1 MKTPKYA
8 DARAARSI
16 EAPLQI
22 GVFQLLPRGRA
33 ASDREVID
41 QALWE
46 VDFAEG
52 RGFESVWVTEHHF
65 SGYGSIGVPSVY
77 AAGIAQRTRRI
88 RIGYGVAVVPL
99 HHPLRLAEEISW
111 VDHLSQGRVAV
122 GVGPG
127 FSGFEFGGFGV
138 PLHERHTR
146 FVEGFDILRR
156 ALTEPE
162 ITFEGKK
169 LAVRPRPYTRP
180 HPPFYWASTADESL
194 RKAGAEG
201 LRLLFGG
208 EPVAEIAE
216 RLDRYRAIRAE
227 AGLSKDAIEREIGE
241 MYVLRRVCLADSD
254 EEALR
259 DVQEPLRWHRE
270 MSIRIHERHEAMV
283 TLPAL
288 DANPVTEPTHGGCF
302 GSVSTVKRQ
311 LDELRALGL
320 RKVIGWFHFGNM
332 PYETVRRS
340 MQLMASEIIK
350 SGVRGR
356 GEKVM

>member
-1 MKTPKYA
+1 L
-8 DARAARSI
+8 D
-16 EAPLQI
+16 I

-33 ASDREVID
+33 VTDREVVE

-46 VDFAEG
+46 VDFAE
-52 RGFESVWVTEHHF
+52 RHRFESVWVTEHHF

-111 VDHLSQGRVAV
+111 VDHLSEGRVVV

-127 FSGFEFGGFGV
+127 FSAFEFGGFGV
-138 PLHERHTR
+138 PVDERHAR
-146 FVEGFDILRR
+146 FVAGFDVLRR
-156 ALTEPE
+156 ALAEPE
-162 ITFEGKK
+162 ITFEGKR
-169 LAVRPRPYTRP
+169 LRIRPRPFTRP

-201 LRLLFGG
+201 MPLLFGL
-208 EPVAEIAE
+208 EPVTEIAQ
-216 RLDRYRAIRAE
+216 RLKRYRAIRAE
-227 AGLSKDAIEREIGE
+227 AGVSGEAINREIGE
-241 MYVLRRVCLADSD
+241 MYVLRRICVADTD
-254 EEALR
+254 AEALR

-270 MSIRIHERHEAMV
+270 MGTRVHERGEAIETV
-283 TLPAL
+283 
-288 DANPVTEPTHGGCF
+288 PVPEGPSIEPTDGEWV
-302 GSVSTVKRQ
+302 GSAATVLRK

-332 PYETVRRS
+332 RYESVRRS
-340 MQLMASEIIK
+340 MQLMAN
-350 SGVRGR
+350 
-356 GEKVM
+356 KVTPPHLQPQ